1 MGNEKREQDVSQVDA
16 HPTNAYHVGNRACNA
31 DRNWESIQQGLVTA
45 EGPVRPCEPRMRG
58 RRKYEGTMRI
68 ERINENKLRV
78 FLSFDD
84 LEDRDIDLE
93 TFNYN
98 TPETQELF
106 WDLMEQAEVEL
117 GFDAMESQLCVE
129 AVTDVDHGFVITIT
143 RMDDE
148 GEFESIQKF
157 IKNRYKR
164 KDLTPRK
171 KATALVSTVSIWSFA
186 DFDAMASACRHIAGR
201 HTGSSSAWKSADGYH
216 LVLYGAE
223 TPEGGLRRFEDI
235 LSEHGD
241 KVGNTG
247 FFEGWLN
254 EYATRLIPADAVAAL
269 ARLAD

>member
-1 MGNEKREQDVSQVDA
+1 
-16 HPTNAYHVGNRACNA
+16 
-31 DRNWESIQQGLVTA
+31 
-45 EGPVRPCEPRMRG
+45 
-58 RRKYEGTMRI
+58 MRI

-84 LEDRDIDLE
+84 LEDRDIDFE
-93 TFNYN
+93 AFNYN

-164 KDLTPRK
+164 KELTPRK
-171 KATALVSTVSIWSFA
+171 KATTLISTVSIWGFA
-186 DFDAMASACRHIAGR
+186 GFDALASACRHIGSR
-201 HTGSSSAWKSADGYH
+201 HTGSSSAWRCEDQYF

-223 TPEGGLRRFEDI
+223 NPEGGLRRFEDI

-241 KVGNTG
+241 RMQNTG
-247 FFEGWLN
+247 FLEGWLN
-254 EYATRLIPADAVAAL
+254 EYGTRLVPSDAIAAM
-269 ARLAD
+269 AQFAP

>member
-1 MGNEKREQDVSQVDA
+1 
-16 HPTNAYHVGNRACNA
+16 
-31 DRNWESIQQGLVTA
+31 
-45 EGPVRPCEPRMRG
+45 
-58 RRKYEGTMRI
+58 MRI
-68 ERINENKLRV
+68 ERINDNKLRV

-164 KDLTPRK
+164 KELTARK
-171 KATALVSTVSIWSFA
+171 KTVALVSTVAIWHFE
-186 DFDAMASACRHIAGR
+186 DFDALTAACRHLENR
-201 HTGSSSAWKSADGYH
+201 HTGSSSAWRCEDKYY
-216 LVLYGAE
+216 LVLYGADAP
-223 TPEGGLRRFEDI
+223 TGGQQRFEDI

-241 KVGNTG
+241 RIQNTG
-247 FFEGWLN
+247 FFEGYLN
-254 EYATRLIPADAVAAL
+254 ERGTRLVQGDAIPTMSRF
-269 ARLAD
+269 AR

>member
-1 MGNEKREQDVSQVDA
+1 
-16 HPTNAYHVGNRACNA
+16 
-31 DRNWESIQQGLVTA
+31 
-45 EGPVRPCEPRMRG
+45 
-58 RRKYEGTMRI
+58 MRI

-84 LEDRDIDLE
+84 LEDRDIDLA

-117 GFDAMESQLCVE
+117 GFDALESQLCVE
-129 AVTDVDHGFVITIT
+129 AVTDVDHGFIITIT

-164 KDLTPRK
+164 KELTTRK
-171 KATALVSTVSIWSFA
+171 KAVNLVSTVSIWHFE
-186 DFDAMASACRHIAGR
+186 DFGALTTVCRFLENR
-201 HTGSSSAWKSADGYH
+201 HTGSSGAWRCDDKYY

-223 TPEGGLRRFEDI
+223 NPTGGLQRFEDI

-241 KVGNTG
+241 RMQNTG
-247 FFEGWLN
+247 FLEGYLN
-254 EYATRLIPADAVAAL
+254 EYGTQLAQTDAISTLSRFAE
-269 ARLAD
+269 

>member
-1 MGNEKREQDVSQVDA
+1 
-16 HPTNAYHVGNRACNA
+16 
-31 DRNWESIQQGLVTA
+31 
-45 EGPVRPCEPRMRG
+45 
-58 RRKYEGTMRI
+58 MRI

-93 TFNYN
+93 SFNYN

-157 IKNRYKR
+157 IKNRYK
-164 KDLTPRK
+164 KKELTPRK
-171 KATALVSTVSIWSFA
+171 KAPTLASTVAIYGFA
-186 DFDAMASACRHIAGR
+186 DFDTIATACRLASPLF
-201 HTGSSSAWKSADGYH
+201 TGSSAAWQCEDNYY
-216 LVLYGAE
+216 LVLYGVE
-223 TPEGGLRRFEDI
+223 QPTSGVNRLEGLLGEY
-235 LSEHGD
+235 GD
-241 KVGNTG
+241 KVSNTQ
-247 FFEGWLN
+247 FFEGYLN
-254 EYATRLIPADAVAAL
+254 EYGKRLMQNEAVSML
-269 ARLAD
+269 ARFAPKGP

>member
-1 MGNEKREQDVSQVDA
+1 
-16 HPTNAYHVGNRACNA
+16 
-31 DRNWESIQQGLVTA
+31 
-45 EGPVRPCEPRMRG
+45 
-58 RRKYEGTMRI
+58 MRI

-164 KDLTPRK
+164 KELTTRK
-171 KATALVSTVSIWSFA
+171 KASALVSTVAIWHFE
-186 DFDAMASACRHIAGR
+186 DFDSLTAACAHLGDR
-201 HTGSSSAWKSADGYH
+201 HTGSSSAWRCDDKYY
-216 LVLYGAE
+216 LVLYGSEAP
-223 TPEGGLRRFEDI
+223 TGGHQRFEDI

-241 KVGNTG
+241 KMTNTG
-247 FFEGWLN
+247 FLEGYLN
-254 EYATRLIPADAVAAL
+254 EHGTRLVPQDAITTMARFAHHAL
-269 ARLAD
+269 

>member
-1 MGNEKREQDVSQVDA
+1 
-16 HPTNAYHVGNRACNA
+16 
-31 DRNWESIQQGLVTA
+31 
-45 EGPVRPCEPRMRG
+45 
-58 RRKYEGTMRI
+58 MRI

-84 LEDRDIDLE
+84 LEDRDINLD

-129 AVTDVDHGFVITIT
+129 AVTDVDHGFIITIT

-148 GEFESIQKF
+148 GEFESIHKF

-164 KDLTPRK
+164 KELTPRK
-171 KATALVSTVSIWSFA
+171 KAPALVSTVTIWHFE
-186 DFDAMASACRHIAGR
+186 DFDALTSVCRHLLDR
-201 HTGSSSAWKSADGYH
+201 HTGSSAAWRCEEKYY

-223 TPEGGLRRFEDI
+223 DPTGGRQRFDDI

-241 KVGNTG
+241 RIENTG
-247 FFEGWLN
+247 FFEGYLN
-254 EYATRLIPADAVAAL
+254 EHGTQLAHTDAITIMSQF
-269 ARLAD
+269 AR

>member
-1 MGNEKREQDVSQVDA
+1 
-16 HPTNAYHVGNRACNA
+16 
-31 DRNWESIQQGLVTA
+31 
-45 EGPVRPCEPRMRG
+45 
-58 RRKYEGTMRI
+58 MRI

-164 KDLTPRK
+164 KELTTRK
-171 KATALVSTVSIWSFA
+171 KASALASTVSIWHFE
-186 DFDAMASACRHIAGR
+186 DFDALTAACSHLGDR
-201 HTGSSSAWKSADGYH
+201 HTGSSSAWRCEEKYY

-223 TPEGGLRRFEDI
+223 APSGGLQRFEDI

-241 KVGNTG
+241 KMTNTG
-247 FFEGWLN
+247 FLEGYLN
-254 EYATRLIPADAVAAL
+254 EHGTRLVPQEAITTM
-269 ARLAD
+269 ARFAR